1 MSTAFSGRREGID
14 SFDAQFWDE
23 RFEASFTPWD
33 HGGVPAEL
41 QHFVASA
48 AAPRSTLIPGC
59 GFAHELAY
67 FRNAGWPATAIDFS
81 AAAVKQAQ
89 RISPA
94 WQADIVQA
102 DFFQFQPA
110 QALTLIYERAFFCA
124 LPPDKR
130 HAIVQRWAQLLAPQG
145 LLAATFLST
154 MQMPSR
160 PQKARHLVCPVMHY
174 MASWL
179 IILSC
184 WKHEVPVSRLQCFR
198 TRNIGWY
205 GNAVER

>member
-1 MSTAFSGRREGID
+1 MSTAFSGRREGVD

-102 DFFQFQPA
+102 DFFQFKPA
-110 QALTLIYERAFFCA
+110 QPLTLIYERAFFCA

-145 LLAATFLST
+145 LLAGYFFIDNADAESAKKGPPFSVTRDALYGFMADHFDLLE
-154 MQMPSR
+154 
-160 PQKARHLVCPVMHY
+160 ARSASQSIAVFQDKEYWLV
-174 MASWL
+174 WQ
-179 IILSC
+179 
-184 WKHEVPVSRLQCFR
+184 RR
-198 TRNIGWY
+198 
-205 GNAVER
+205 

>member
-1 MSTAFSGRREGID
+1 MSSAFSGRREGVD

-89 RISPA
+89 HISPA

-110 QALTLIYERAFFCA
+110 QPLTLIYERAFFCA
-124 LPPDKR
+124 LPPTKR
-130 HAIVQRWAQLLAPQG
+130 NDIVQRWAQLLSTQG
-145 LLAATFLST
+145 LLVGYFFIDHEAAESAKKGPPFSI
-154 MQMPSR
+154 SR
-160 PQKARHLVCPVMHY
+160 TALHELMSAHFDLREERVASQSIPVFQGREYWMV
-174 MASWL
+174 WQ
-179 IILSC
+179 
-184 WKHEVPVSRLQCFR
+184 RR
-198 TRNIGWY
+198 
-205 GNAVER
+205 